1 MIQTKDE
8 AEHFRHQEE
17 EPEEH
22 QDERNSAHQVDVEAR
37 NERKPSDGGKAGER
51 KERSERKTENGSDG
65 CKLNG
70 VAGAGKEEVH
80 RAGD

>member
-1 MIQTKDE
+1 MVEAEDE

-22 QDERNSAHQVDVEAR
+22 KDERHGAHQIDVEAR
-37 NERKPSDGGKAGER
+37 NERKPADGGKTGER
-51 KERSERKTENGSDG
+51 KERPERKAENGGDG
-65 CKLNG
+65 CELNG